1 VVAFGSRAMQPAAPR
16 LHATRTSLG
25 TAQAWLPARLAGL
38 GTNDVSATQYHMG
51 APAPRSSST
60 ASATSSALSSSSA
73 RQSGRRLPLLARHA
87 ASTPT
92 SAPALALLRVE
103 ASALHAYSRSGR
115 HRPVARASAKPSQN
129 AARAATFSPSNCPS
143 PGRRPPAYPEADWPD
158 REGGLARGYRRAR
171 GGLFNRGR
179 E

>member
-1 VVAFGSRAMQPAAPR
+1 VVAFGSHAMQPAAPR

-25 TAQAWLPARLAGL
+25 TAQAWLTARLAGL

-51 APAPRSSST
+51 APAPRSSSH
-60 ASATSSALSSSSA
+60 ASATCSALSYSSA

-103 ASALHAYSRSGR
+103 ASHFTRTVAIGTASTSRMGFSQALPECG
-115 HRPVARASAKPSQN
+115 PS
-129 AARAATFSPSNCPS
+129 C
-143 PGRRPPAYPEADWPD
+143 DV
-158 REGGLARGYRRAR
+158 LAIQ
-171 GGLFNRGR
+171 LP
-179 E
+179 